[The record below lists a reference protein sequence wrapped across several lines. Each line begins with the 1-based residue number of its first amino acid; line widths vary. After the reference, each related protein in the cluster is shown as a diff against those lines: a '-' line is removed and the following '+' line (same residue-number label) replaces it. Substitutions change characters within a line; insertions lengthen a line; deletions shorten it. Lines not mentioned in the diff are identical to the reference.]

1 MKKYTIFVG
10 VFLCAT
16 LIDSGMKK
24 VLRLALYAAIVL
36 LGASCSSTKY
46 VPEGSYLLDEV
57 RIHTDNKDVKPSSLS
72 LYVRQNPNAKWFSL
86 VKTQLYVYNMS
97 GRDSTRWINRILHRM
112 GDAPVIYSEDE
123 TERTRDEIGKAVRNM
138 GYMGA
143 TVAAV
148 PSYKGK
154 KVKLTYRV
162 TTGKAY
168 KVRTLNYD
176 IPDEKIRKRFSGQ
189 EEVNDLHHDAG
200 MQGSRFDVPDTEIL
214 LQSGVSS
221 KCKA

>member
-16 LIDSGMKK
+16 LIYSGMKK

-97 GRDSTRWINRILHRM
+97 GRDSTRWINRILRRM

-123 TERTRDEIGKAVRNM
+123 TGRTRDEIGKAVRNM

-148 PSYKGK
+148 PSYKG
-154 KVKLTYRV
+154 
-162 TTGKAY
+162 
-168 KVRTLNYD
+168 
-176 IPDEKIRKRFSGQ
+176 RK
-189 EEVNDLHHDAG
+189 
-200 MQGSRFDVPDTEIL
+200 
-214 LQSGVSS
+214 
-221 KCKA
+221 